1 MRPGPYRLRAVGPRV
16 GVLLLGHSQEQE
28 PQERGAARE
37 TAASEAGGVEADL
50 RGGRAWAGGG
60 KRIGT
65 RAEVGAHPRAP
76 LRTPPFR
83 RPGRHVARPTEPD
96 PVGHHLRPPE
106 PTIPTRRLLGGGTA
120 PQLRDPDTFKSPALS
135 PLAELHP
142 DPLSLATVLV
152 T

>member
-16 GVLLLGHSQEQE
+16 GVLLLGHSHEEE

-37 TAASEAGGVEADL
+37 TAASEAGGG
-50 RGGRAWAGGG
+50 RGRSAGRAGGG

-120 PQLRDPDTFKSPALS
+120 PQLCDPDTFKSPALS
-135 PLAELHP
+135 PLAELHS